1 MSGRRG
7 FFWEEPK
14 YCPNCCTRA
23 GVYGAQAGGRAAGA
37 PCARRTAGA
46 ATVGGNRILRWEG
59 GESSVRRLCPRIAS
73 WGRGCAA
80 GEPLELPIHLLTPRE
95 RLSYRYTLA
104 ALKQRADVTFSAGD
118 NFQTAKPFPPAA
130 EPLQIPFSSGSRV
143 PGRSPPLRAVHTQAI
158 NTGHT
163 EEVTDCLA
171 VLCHQALLQA
181 SPSRCHLSALPG
193 QGLGTARGWGQPRHF
208 CVARAGQDCAG
219 SA

>member
-1 MSGRRG
+1 M
-7 FFWEEPK
+7 
-14 YCPNCCTRA
+14 
-23 GVYGAQAGGRAAGA
+23 
-37 PCARRTAGA
+37 
-46 ATVGGNRILRWEG
+46 RWEG
-59 GESSVRRLCPRIAS
+59 GESSVRRLCPRTAS

-171 VLCHQALLQA
+171 VLCHQALLEA
-181 SPSRCHLSALPG
+181 SRCHLPAGATSAPCLD
-193 QGLGTARGWGQPRHF
+193 RGWGQPEHF